1 MVTLHE
7 TARVPYRADEI
18 RAYGKSQDHKATRL
32 ARAALSAA
40 LGRDSDR
47 MSRRDMSWLFGTAA
61 SRSQWTPRLFATAN
75 FPFLKM
81 RGRLFTKYV
90 ALFVA
95 VVCVALMTNALLEIW
110 FFYQEHKTSLIRIQ
124 REQAEAASGK
134 IGQFVRETE
143 AQLGW
148 TTQLPWIESTLE
160 QRRVDAVRLLRQ
172 VPAITELAQIDPSGM
187 ERLRVSRL
195 ATNVI
200 DTHIDASK
208 DPKFLEAI
216 ARKTY
221 YGPVYLRSESE
232 PYMTLA
238 LAGDRRDAGVTVAEV
253 NLKFIWDVVS
263 QIKVGE
269 KGQAY
274 VVDGTGRLIAH
285 PDLNLVLRGT
295 NVSDLAQVRAA
306 RTASAGTSEEPLQ
319 VAQNLEGLP
328 VLTAHAEIAPLGWL
342 VFVELPRAEAYARLY
357 ATMEHT
363 GLVLL
368 AALALAVIAGMV
380 LARQMVVPIK
390 ALQTGAARIGRGD
403 LTQRI
408 SIKTGDELEALADEF
423 NDMAGRLQDSY
434 ANLERKVQARTAE
447 LAQSVSE
454 LRALGDVSQ
463 AVNSTL
469 DLGNVLTT
477 IVAKAVQ
484 LSNTEAGAIYVFD
497 EQQQEFHLRATHG
510 MDYALIEELRNQK
523 IGHNPRIAS
532 GIRHNTP
539 IETPDIRQ
547 ESPTP
552 VNAIILRAGYRA
564 LLTVP
569 LSRPGQI
576 VGLLV
581 VRRREPGSFPKGTVD
596 LLKTFAAQSVLAIQ
610 NARLF
615 SEIDEK
621 SRQLAVESRHKSQ
634 FLANMSHE
642 LRTPL
647 NAILGYTELILDN
660 IYGEAPERMRQ
671 VVERVQTNGRHLL
684 GLIND
689 VLDLAKIE
697 AGQLTLSLADY
708 SLKEIVDG
716 VIIALEPL
724 AVEKRLVL
732 RAEVPADLPIGH
744 GDERRISQ
752 VLMNLVGN
760 AIKFTDEGE
769 VAIRASAANGSFT
782 VAVCDSGPGINPSD
796 QDRIFEEFQQADSS
810 STRRKGGTGLGLSIA
825 KRIVEMHKG
834 RIWVKSAAGKGS
846 TFFFSLS
853 VRVDAQEARS

>member
-1 MVTLHE
+1 
-7 TARVPYRADEI
+7 
-18 RAYGKSQDHKATRL
+18 
-32 ARAALSAA
+32 
-40 LGRDSDR
+40 
-47 MSRRDMSWLFGTAA
+47 MSWLFGTAA

-75 FPFLKM
+75 FPFPKM

-172 VPAITELAQIDPSGM
+172 VPAITELAQIDPSGR

-306 RTASAGTSEEPLQ
+306 RTASAGVSEEPLQ

-357 ATMEHT
+357 ATMERT

-380 LARQMVVPIK
+380 LARQMLVPIK

-497 EQQQEFHLRATHG
+497 EQQQEFQLRATHG
-510 MDYALIEELRNQK
+510 MDHALIEELRKQK
-523 IGHNPRIAS
+523 IGPDNPRIAS

-539 IETPDIRQ
+539 IEIADIRQ

-732 RAEVPADLPIGH
+732 RAEVPADLPTGH

-782 VAVCDSGPGINPSD
+782 VAVCDSGPGINPPD

-834 RIWVKSAAGKGS
+834 RIWVKSALGKGS